1 MIEMFKYCPVI
12 LCALVSVLLWTCQ
25 NAVPK
30 PEQLPNILFILAD
43 DLGYSDVGCY
53 NPDSKVPTP
62 RLDQLAAQGIR
73 FTDAHSPSTVCT
85 PTRYSILT
93 GRMAFRTGMRSV
105 FVGVQGP
112 CLIEE
117 DRLTLPEM
125 LGAHGYAT
133 ACIGKWHV
141 GMSFFDTTGN
151 LITDRSVE
159 GVRQVDYTKSIPD
172 GPTARGFD
180 QFFGTVSC
188 PTTDWIYAYVE
199 NDHIPVP
206 PTKLLD
212 KSKLP
217 NHPYSQDCRS
227 GLVADDFNHD
237 EVDLVF
243 LEKSKAFL
251 ENHVKQNPSQPFFL
265 YHSMQAVHLPSF
277 PADVFK
283 GKTKA
288 GPHGDF
294 IFEMDF
300 IVGELLDKIE
310 ALGLTDNTLVMFASD
325 NGPEVL
331 TIKDMRT
338 SYLHDGAHP
347 WRGVKRDQWEGGHRT
362 PFIVRW
368 PGKIEPGSTSDQL
381 LCLTDVMPTL
391 AAVLGYDL
399 PADAAEDGFNM
410 LPALQD
416 VKLANPIRPH
426 ILHQTI
432 KLDLAIREGNWKYLD
447 HRGSG
452 GNNYEKEGAW
462 SMREYAL
469 EEKDP
474 SAPGQLYNL
483 ATDPGETTN
492 LYSAYPDKVSQL
504 KTHLEFFKK
513 IGRSNLAHADR
524 DDD

>member
-1 MIEMFKYCPVI
+1 MTRIRSISLIAM
-12 LCALVSVLLWTCQ
+12 LVVLLWACQ
-25 NAVPK
+25 TATPGS
-30 PEQLPNILFILAD
+30 EQLPNILFILAD
-43 DLGYSDVGCY
+43 DLGYGDVGCY

-62 RLDQLAAQGIR
+62 RLDQLAAEGMR
-73 FTDAHSPSTVCT
+73 FIDAHSPSTVCT

-117 DRLTLPEM
+117 NRLTLPQM
-125 LGAHGYAT
+125 LQTRGYAT

-141 GMSFFDTTGN
+141 GMSFFDPMGN
-151 LITDRSVE
+151 LITEGSVQ
-159 GVRQVDYTKSIPD
+159 GVRQVDFSRPIPD

-199 NDHIPVP
+199 NDRIPVP
-206 PTKLLD
+206 PMQLLD

-217 NHPYSQDCRS
+217 KHPYSTDCRL
-227 GLVADDFNHD
+227 GLVADNFDH
-237 EVDLVF
+237 EQVDLVF

-251 ENHVKQNPSQPFFL
+251 ENHVKQNPQQPFFL

-277 PADVFK
+277 PADEFK

-338 SYLHDGAHP
+338 SYQHDGAHP

-368 PGKIEPGSTSDQL
+368 PGEVEPGSISDQL

-391 AAVLGYDL
+391 ATVVGYDL
-399 PADAAEDGFNM
+399 SVDAAEDGFDM
-410 LPALQD
+410 LVTFQNA
-416 VKLANPIRPH
+416 KLAEPIRPH

-447 HRGSG
+447 HQGSG
-452 GNNYEKEGAW
+452 GNNYEREGAW

-474 SAPGQLYNL
+474 DAPVQLYNL

-492 LYSAYPDKVSQL
+492 LYSIYPNKVSALKSQL
-504 KTHLEFFKK
+504 EYFKK
-513 IGRSNLAHADR
+513 IGRSNLSYVEANR
-524 DDD
+524 N